1 MKTKRVFAYGGRM
14 VRRQGVKDGRDWR
27 WKLWPPKWP
36 FRETKEP
43 HPSLADLACAQFEEE
58 LKESAESFMEQE
70 ATGWKKLD
78 KILKPEYCVALV
90 KLGQARARARK
101 EEGEVDPVA
110 KQFERAEKLF
120 YELNAPGID
129 PRWMH
134 FWLIAIAVAEFPL
147 NTVVFQLLGQRM
159 RDTYLIAGGL
169 ALVIPLLAHA
179 FGAALRQEKK
189 NFVDKCLIAAAPL
202 VAFGLLFVVAIIRE
216 RFMEVSPISQILK
229 VPITPV
235 QGTVL
240 FLALNV
246 ALFFVATVLSY
257 EGTHPDRR
265 LYKTRRRNLA
275 HAKASFAKESSEA
288 AAAAREEEVAAA
300 TLQQKRTERQ
310 KAFEHASAEAQSIK
324 ETFDWLVG
332 VYRAA
337 NQGSRKTAE
346 KPESFKKLHPEA
358 VLPTLL
364 RTLEWDCENVPT
376 RITE

>member
-14 VRRQGVKDGRDWR
+14 VRRQGVRDGRDWR

-43 HPSLADLACAQFEEE
+43 HPSLQEVECAQFEQE

-70 ATGWKKLD
+70 ATRWKELD
-78 KILKPEYCVALV
+78 KTLKPEYCVALV
-90 KLGQARARARK
+90 KLDQARVRAKK
-101 EEGEVDPVA
+101 EAGEVEPVA
-110 KQFERAEKLF
+110 KQFEKAERLF
-120 YELNAPGID
+120 YQLDAPGLD
-129 PRWMH
+129 PHWMH
-134 FWLIAIAVAEFPL
+134 FWLVAIAIAEFPL

-159 RDTYLIAGGL
+159 RETYLIAGGL
-169 ALVIPLLAHA
+169 ALVIPLLAHS
-179 FGAALRQEKK
+179 FGAAMRQETK

-216 RFMEVSPISQILK
+216 RFMEVSPISQLLK
-229 VPITPV
+229 VPVTPV

-240 FLALNV
+240 FLAINV
-246 ALFFVATVLSY
+246 ALFFVATVLAY

-275 HAKASFAKESSEA
+275 HAKASFSKESSEA
-288 AAAAREEEVAAA
+288 AAAAREEEEAAA
-300 TLQQKRTERQ
+300 TLQHKRTARQ
-310 KAFEHASAEAQSIK
+310 KAFEHAAAEAQSIK
-324 ETFDWLVG
+324 ETVDWLVG

-346 KPESFKKLHPEA
+346 KPESFKKLPPEA
-358 VLPTLL
+358 MLPGLL
-364 RTLEWDCENVPT
+364 SSLEWDCESVPV
-376 RITE
+376 RPTE